1 MQSNFKQIRQ
11 QSKQLNQRN
20 ETQESNLNLEL
31 DQLSTSIK
39 SILSKKPIDERKK
52 NKAYV
57 YNLSINFS

>member
-1 MQSNFKQIRQ
+1 MIPNFKQIRQ

-31 DQLSTSIK
+31 DQLSSSIK

-57 YNLSINFS
+57 